1 LTVKS
6 FNDPSVLSQAQQ
18 LQGITARADRTIA
31 VANIAGTKWLL
42 QKSKSYGGVTRLPL
56 PPYPDVD
63 GEKLWAHPHVVA
75 LMAVETALENGEEWP
90 LPDAGAPI
98 VSTADATIPSSTVPG
113 SGDPGDPA
121 SVAPTPKKEGRASHS
136 RGPSLSAG
144 VRSFIGS
151 IRRSAPQ

>member
-1 LTVKS
+1 MNS
-6 FNDPSVLSQAQQ
+6 FNDLSVLSQAQQ
-18 LQGITARADRTIA
+18 LQGIIARADRTIA

-56 PPYPDVD
+56 SPYPDDD

-75 LMAVETALENGEEWP
+75 LMAVESALERGEEWP
-90 LPDAGAPI
+90 VPQAEAA
-98 VSTADATIPSSTVPG
+98 STQDATSPSTSTVPG
-113 SGDPGDPA
+113 SGEPGDPT
-121 SVAPTPKKEGRASHS
+121 SVVSTPKKGGRGSHS